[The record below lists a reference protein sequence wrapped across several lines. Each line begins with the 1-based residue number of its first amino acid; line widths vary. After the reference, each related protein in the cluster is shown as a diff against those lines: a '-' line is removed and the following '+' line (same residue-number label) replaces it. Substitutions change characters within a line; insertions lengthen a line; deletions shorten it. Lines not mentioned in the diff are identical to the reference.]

1 MSVDWHHL
9 DELVSLS
16 CIAGPTLLESRTGC
30 PYGVRPRVSLP
41 RVAIVGRPNVGK
53 SSLMNRLVGRRVS
66 IVEPTA
72 GVTRDRVSVVIRQD
86 DYAFELVDTGGL
98 GLVDE
103 ALLKQHVEEQI
114 AVAIDTADL
123 ILFLVDGKEGHVP
136 TDDMVARRLR
146 PLRKKVMLVANKM
159 ESFYDEIAANVW
171 ERLGFGE
178 PMVISAKEG
187 YGIHDLLER
196 IGERLPEAIAEE
208 AARVDDGVL
217 RFAIIGKRNSGKS
230 TLLNRLAGEDRV
242 IVSEL
247 AGTTRDAIDVELE
260 HDGRKLV
267 AIDTAGVR
275 KKKSI
280 EHAIEIFAHSR
291 GNESIRR
298 AQVCVHMFDVRD
310 KISQVDK
317 ALAAYCVEQSKPVI
331 LVGNKIDVAPK
342 EGKDAFD
349 IEKWDRYIKQQLPGL
364 DHAPVVFLSALKGI
378 NVPDMLTLLFDLHE
392 QTCRVM
398 PTPALNAE
406 LQLAKERLMPSGG
419 DIPKLFYGTQVGTEP
434 ITIIVFVNNPK
445 LFPDQYQRFLEQR
458 LRDRFDCQE
467 VPIRIVFKRR
477 EKVILKDRG

>member
-1 MSVDWHHL
+1 M
-9 DELVSLS
+9 
-16 CIAGPTLLESRTGC
+16 
-30 PYGVRPRVSLP
+30 SLP

-72 GVTRDRVSVVIRQD
+72 GVTRDRVSVILRQD

-103 ALLKQHVEEQI
+103 AQLKQHVESQI
-114 AVAIDTADL
+114 DVAIDTADL
-123 ILFLVDGKEGHVP
+123 ILFLVDGKEGRVP

-146 PLRKKVMLVANKM
+146 KLGGKQKIVLVANKM
-159 ESFYDEIAANVW
+159 ESFYDEMAASQW
-171 ERLGFGE
+171 QRLGFGE
-178 PMVISAKEG
+178 PVVISAKEG
-187 YGIHDLLER
+187 FGMAELMER
-196 IGERLPEAIAEE
+196 ITEELPEAIAEKE
-208 AARVDDGVL
+208 QQADESAL

-230 TLLNRLAGEDRV
+230 TMLNRLAGEDRV
-242 IVSEL
+242 IVSEVP
-247 AGTTRDAIDVELE
+247 GTTRDSVDVELE

-298 AQVCVHMFDVRD
+298 AQVCVHMFDVRE

-317 ALAAYCVEQSKPVI
+317 TLSAYCVEQSKPVI

-342 EGKDAFD
+342 EGKNAFD
-349 IEKWDRYIKQQLPGL
+349 IEKWDKYIKQQLPGL
-364 DHAPVVFLSALKGI
+364 DHAPVVFVSALKGV
-378 NVPDMLTLLFDLHE
+378 NVTEMLSLLFDLHE
-392 QTCRVM
+392 QTTRVM
-398 PTPALNAE
+398 PTGQLNDE

-419 DIPKLFYGTQVGTEP
+419 DMPKLFYGTQVGTEP
-434 ITIIVFVNNPK
+434 MTIIVFVNNPK
-445 LFPDQYQRFLEQR
+445 LFPDTYKRFLEQR
-458 LRDRFDCQE
+458 LRNRFDCQE
-467 VPIRIVFKRR
+467 VPIRIIFKRR
-477 EKVILKDRG
+477 EKVILNDRD

>member
-1 MSVDWHHL
+1 M
-9 DELVSLS
+9 
-16 CIAGPTLLESRTGC
+16 GC
-30 PYGVRPRVSLP
+30 PYGVRPQVTLP

-53 SSLMNRLVGRRVS
+53 SSLMNRMVGRRVS

-72 GVTRDRVSVVIRQD
+72 GVTRDRVSVVLRQN

-103 ALLKQHVEEQI
+103 ALLKRHIEEQI

-123 ILFLVDGKEGHVP
+123 ILFLVDGKEGRVP

-146 PLRKKVMLVANKM
+146 PLRKKVVLVANKM
-159 ESFYDEIAANVW
+159 ESYYDEVAASIW
-171 ERLGFGE
+171 QRLGFGD
-178 PMVISAKEG
+178 PIVISAKEG
-187 YGIHDLLER
+187 YGIHDLMER
-196 IGERLPEAIAEE
+196 IGERLPEAVAQK
-208 AARVDDGVL
+208 AVSVDDGVL

-230 TLLNRLAGEDRV
+230 TMLNRLAGEDRV
-242 IVSEL
+242 IVSEVP
-247 AGTTRDAIDVELE
+247 GTTRDAIDVELE
-260 HDGRKLV
+260 HEGRKLV

-298 AQVCVHMFDVRD
+298 AQVCVHMFDVRE

-342 EGKDAFD
+342 EGKSAFD

-378 NVPDMLTLLFDLHE
+378 NVPEMLTLLLDLHE
-392 QTCRVM
+392 QTCREM

-434 ITIIVFVNNPK
+434 ITVIVFVNNPK

-467 VPIRIVFKRR
+467 VPVRIIFKRR
-477 EKVILKDRG
+477 EKVILKDRD

>member
-1 MSVDWHHL
+1 
-9 DELVSLS
+9 
-16 CIAGPTLLESRTGC
+16 
-30 PYGVRPRVSLP
+30 
-41 RVAIVGRPNVGK
+41 
-53 SSLMNRLVGRRVS
+53 MNRLVGRRVS

-72 GVTRDRVSVVIRQD
+72 GVTRDRVSVVLRQD
-86 DYAFELVDTGGL
+86 DYAFELIDTGGL

-103 ALLKQHVEEQI
+103 AQLKQHVEEQI
-114 AVAIDTADL
+114 SVAIETADL
-123 ILFLVDGKEGHVP
+123 VLFLVDGKEGRVP

-146 PLRKKVMLVANKM
+146 PLSKSVLLVANKM
-159 ESFYDEIAANVW
+159 ESFYDEIAASHW

-178 PMVISAKEG
+178 PVVISAKEG
-187 YGIHDLLER
+187 LGMHDLMER
-196 IGERLPEAIAEE
+196 IGSVLPDAVAGKAEAQDTGA
-208 AARVDDGVL
+208 L
-217 RFAIIGKRNSGKS
+217 RFAIVGKRNSGKS
-230 TLLNRLAGEDRV
+230 TMLNRLAGEDRV

-247 AGTTRDAIDVELE
+247 PGTTRDAIDVELE
-260 HDGRKLV
+260 HDGRRLV

-298 AQVCVHMFDVRD
+298 AQVCVHMFDVRE

-317 ALAAYCVEQSKPVI
+317 TLAAYCVEQSKPVI

-364 DHAPVVFLSALKGI
+364 DHAPVVFLSALEGV
-378 NVPDMLTLLFDLHE
+378 NVPEMLTLLFDLHE
-392 QTCRVM
+392 QTCREM
-398 PTPALNAE
+398 PTPALNDE
-406 LQLAKERLMPSGG
+406 LQLARERLMPSGG
-419 DIPKLFYGTQVGTEP
+419 DIPKLFYGTQVGKEP
-434 ITIIVFVNNPK
+434 LTVIVFVNNPK

-467 VPIRIVFKRR
+467 VPIRIIFKRR
-477 EKVILKDRG
+477 EKVILNDRN